1 MARRDDPGRVA
12 VTVSV
17 FVIVLIGL
25 QLFLMTIAIDALHAG
40 HAREAWVAALMSAV
54 LAAGSIGFG
63 TFLRAERRRRPE
75 RRPPRS
81 S

>member
-1 MARRDDPGRVA
+1 MARRNDTGRIA
-12 VTVSV
+12 VTVSI

-40 HAREAWVAALMSAV
+40 HAREAWVAALMSAI

-63 TFLRAERRRRPE
+63 TFLRESHRRRPDRPH
-75 RRPPRS
+75 RRS
-81 S
+81 